1 MSLSCQQVNR
11 LCRNEKVCT
20 PYEKQYRRPGFYIL
34 FRFRKKPA
42 ENKKSLLNVFIDG
55 DALMQPKERRP
66 PCQTLSRGQMNHNFR
81 KHQEFSRPIQVLS
94 VLLQPARIAGKKVC
108 CQTCAFHR
116 IFYHQSLKI
125 HSTESVCKISVSYTG
140 GFVQSFLHFALEEL
154 LFPMVFFPKKWTVHP
169 KCFSR
174 AHLFFLWIFIAKTKA
189 PSQWKYPL
197 SKPVCFLYLL

>member
-108 CQTCAFHR
+108 CQ
-116 IFYHQSLKI
+116 S
-125 HSTESVCKISVSYTG
+125 
-140 GFVQSFLHFALEEL
+140 
-154 LFPMVFFPKKWTVHP
+154 P
-169 KCFSR
+169 
-174 AHLFFLWIFIAKTKA
+174 
-189 PSQWKYPL
+189 
-197 SKPVCFLYLL
+197 

>member
-1 MSLSCQQVNR
+1 MHALWKTVWASR
-11 LCRNEKVCT
+11 
-20 PYEKQYRRPGFYIL
+20 IL
-34 FRFRKKPA
+34 HSVPIQKKPA
-42 ENKKSLLNVFIDG
+42 ENKKSPLNVFMDG

-81 KHQEFSRPIQVLS
+81 KHQEFYRPIQVLS
-94 VLLQPARIAGKKVC
+94 VRLQPARIAGKKVC
-108 CQTCAFHR
+108 CQICAFHR

-174 AHLFFLWIFIAKTKA
+174 AHLFFLWIFIANHRKGKSAFPMEISFVQTCMF
-189 PSQWKYPL
+189 SL
-197 SKPVCFLYLL
+197 SPVMLRT